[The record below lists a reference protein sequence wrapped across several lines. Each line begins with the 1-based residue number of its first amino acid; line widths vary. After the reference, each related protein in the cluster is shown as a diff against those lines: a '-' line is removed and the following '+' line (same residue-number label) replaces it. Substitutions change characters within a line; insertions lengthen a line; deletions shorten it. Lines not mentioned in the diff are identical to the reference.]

1 MFSIPFQ
8 KTTNNIQTGK
18 GTSKHKSDIFF
29 FLMKHE
35 GLEKLSRLGHVVY
48 QGGDRISR
56 VQSIIFLKKYT
67 GEGRDEMDK
76 CSGFQ
81 TQKVACRKSE
91 SEEAW
96 NLMAR

>member
-1 MFSIPFQ
+1 
-8 KTTNNIQTGK
+8 
-18 GTSKHKSDIFF
+18 
-29 FLMKHE
+29 MKHE

-56 VQSIIFLKKYT
+56 AQSIIFFLKYT
-67 GEGRDEMDK
+67 GEGKDEMDK

-81 TQKVACRKSE
+81 TQKVACGKSE

-96 NLMAR
+96 NLMARRVQWKEGYLVLRKAYDDMSHSTD